1 MLSLQQKLLKKVR
14 IKVTKKPKVT
24 ITKTIPWQYE
34 YDILKVPYQ
43 EFVDSVQDMPF
54 TMLLYEYRSHCEYRG
69 HKLKNHPNFGDDN
82 NRDLYNRIH
91 AIETALKAHYY
102 RLGDAIEASQYW
114 ENENYKHTNKKK
126 EENVKVSN
134 KSTKQTKQS

>member
-1 MLSLQQKLLKKVR
+1 MLSLQQNLLKEVR
-14 IKVTKKPKVT
+14 IKVTKKCKVT

-34 YDILKVPYQ
+34 YNILKVPYQ
-43 EFVDSVQDMPF
+43 EFLESIEEMPF
-54 TMLLYEYRSHCEYRG
+54 AMLLYEHRSHCEYRG
-69 HKLKNHPNFGDDN
+69 HKLKNHPNFGDEN

-91 AIETALKAHYY
+91 AIENALKAHYY

-134 KSTKQTKQS
+134 KSTK

>member
-1 MLSLQQKLLKKVR
+1 MLSLQQNLLKEVR

-34 YDILKVPYQ
+34 YNILKVPYQ
-43 EFVDSVQDMPF
+43 EFLESIEEMPF
-54 TMLLYEYRSHCEYRG
+54 AMLLYEHRSHCEYRG
-69 HKLKNHPNFGDDN
+69 HKLKNHPNFGDEN

-91 AIETALKAHYY
+91 AIENTLKAHYY

>member
-1 MLSLQQKLLKKVR
+1 M
-14 IKVTKKPKVT
+14 TKKSKVT

-43 EFVDSVQDMPF
+43 EFLDSVQEMPF

-91 AIETALKAHYY
+91 TIENLLK
-102 RLGDAIEASQYW
+102 
-114 ENENYKHTNKKK
+114 
-126 EENVKVSN
+126 
-134 KSTKQTKQS
+134 

>member
-1 MLSLQQKLLKKVR
+1 
-14 IKVTKKPKVT
+14 VTKKSKVT

-54 TMLLYEYRSHCEYRG
+54 TMLLYEYRAHCEYRG

-91 AIETALKAHYY
+91 TLETLLKEHYH
-102 RLGDAIEASQYW
+102 RVNDSLEACQYW
-114 ENENYKHTNKKK
+114 ENENWKLTNKKK
-126 EENVKVSN
+126 EDNVKVPN
-134 KSTKQTKQS
+134 KSTKQTK

>member
-1 MLSLQQKLLKKVR
+1 MLSLQQNLLKEVR

-34 YDILKVPYQ
+34 YNILKVPYQ
-43 EFVDSVQDMPF
+43 EFLESIEEMPF
-54 TMLLYEYRSHCEYRG
+54 AMLLYEHRSHCEYRG

>member
-1 MLSLQQKLLKKVR
+1 
-14 IKVTKKPKVT
+14 VTKKSKVT

-43 EFVDSVQDMPF
+43 EFYESIEEMPF

-69 HKLKNHPNFGDDN
+69 HVLKNRPDFSRESNT
-82 NRDLYNRIH
+82 DLYNRIH
-91 AIETALKAHYY
+91 AIEVLLKQHYH
-102 RLGDAIEASQYW
+102 RLSDSIEACQYW
-114 ENENYKHTNKKK
+114 ENENWNLAKKQK
-126 EENVKVSN
+126 EKNVKVPN

>member
-1 MLSLQQKLLKKVR
+1 MRVLLLQLKIIRKVR
-14 IKVTKKPKVT
+14 SKVTKKSKVT

-69 HKLKNHPNFGDDN
+69 HK
-82 NRDLYNRIH
+82 
-91 AIETALKAHYY
+91 
-102 RLGDAIEASQYW
+102 
-114 ENENYKHTNKKK
+114 
-126 EENVKVSN
+126 
-134 KSTKQTKQS
+134 